1 MSEILVDYQNLIIV
15 AIFDRL
21 QNFKSKVANTVI
33 SQENASLMSMGTN
46 QIIDLFQYSSEGGS
60 KGNTHKQAGESR
72 KKENVKAI
80 LENLS
85 DLWDEEEYKKE
96 FNLFKY
102 IKDFEAKE
110 T

>member
-1 MSEILVDYQNLIIV
+1 M
-15 AIFDRL
+15 

-46 QIIDLFQYSSEGGS
+46 QIIDLFQYSTEGS
-60 KGNTHKQAGESR
+60 STGNTSKQTGESK

-80 LENLS
+80 LENLG

-96 FNLFKY
+96 FSLFKY
-102 IKDFEAKE
+102 IKDFEDKE